1 MTAEPTP
8 ATPGSPAPWKLQHWI
23 YGSVPE
29 IGYSVRARSADLNLS
44 FYARPLEGIYTPI
57 AGENLH
63 GDDVVVDVVMA
74 HPTSGGNEL
83 LYSLIRPGPPDA
95 EYQRRTF
102 LNHTVVL
109 PVAAL
114 RSGALTFDGVES
126 AMRSFDPAHAGAS
139 GVVEPLAVPR
149 IEDPTARTPPGRGI
163 DRYLSRASAETLLT
177 RSLQEPEGR
186 TLVMARETTPVV
198 RHQTL
203 VKMLEVLS
211 IACSLPFVSSLS
223 DTPGGPVA
231 DRFQLV
237 IAARAFRTDGSWAL
251 LDNALDAPSL
261 PRAKGQAAAYD
272 ALAACYSDALGAG

>member
-1 MTAEPTP
+1 VTAEPTP
-8 ATPGSPAPWKLQHWI
+8 ATPGPPAPWTLQHWI

-44 FYARPLEGIYTPI
+44 FYARRLEGIYTPI

-63 GDDVVVDVVMA
+63 GEDVVVDVVMA
-74 HPTSGGNEL
+74 HPTSAGNEL

-102 LNHTVVL
+102 VNHTAVV

-114 RSGALTFDGVES
+114 RSGALTFDGVEA
-126 AMRSFDPAHAGAS
+126 AMRSFDQTPAGAS
-139 GVVEPLAVPR
+139 GIIDPLSVSR
-149 IEDPTARTPPGRGI
+149 IEDPATRTLPGSGI

-177 RSLQEPEGR
+177 RSLQEPGGR
-186 TLVMARETTPVV
+186 TLVMARETTPAV

-203 VKMLEVLS
+203 VKVLEALS

-251 LDNALDAPSL
+251 LDNALDDPSL
-261 PRAKGQAAAYD
+261 PRAKGQEAAYD
-272 ALAACYSDALGAG
+272 ALAACYADALGAG